1 MRKKQKISKVKRI
14 GTCLVACIMIAAMT
28 ITSVPLFQTEVRASG
43 VSNPWDGSSREV
55 PETDED
61 GTYLIHNGAQLAW
74 FADQVN
80 SGNGEINARLE
91 DYIYLN
97 KYNTSHKWVIIG
109 DSQEHPYK
117 GTFDGNGQK
126 IVYTLEQLAGTGAV
140 DNAQQL
146 VDQEGND
153 DDIQQI
159 DQLEGLEICNDRV
172 QSHWYTLPFTVF
184 RSGQRRGRQCPAPRR

>member
-28 ITSVPLFQTEVRASG
+28 ITSVPLFQTEVRAAG

-126 IVYTLEQLAGTGAV
+126 IVYMNVEINGNMRVCLASSTAEV
-140 DNAQQL
+140 SA
-146 VDQEGND
+146 
-153 DDIQQI
+153 
-159 DQLEGLEICNDRV
+159 
-172 QSHWYTLPFTVF
+172 T
-184 RSGQRRGRQCPAPRR
+184 

>member
-28 ITSVPLFQTEVRASG
+28 ITSVPLFQTEVRAAG

-109 DSQEHPYK
+109 DSQEHPY
-117 GTFDGNGQK
+117 
-126 IVYTLEQLAGTGAV
+126 
-140 DNAQQL
+140 
-146 VDQEGND
+146 
-153 DDIQQI
+153 
-159 DQLEGLEICNDRV
+159 
-172 QSHWYTLPFTVF
+172 
-184 RSGQRRGRQCPAPRR
+184 